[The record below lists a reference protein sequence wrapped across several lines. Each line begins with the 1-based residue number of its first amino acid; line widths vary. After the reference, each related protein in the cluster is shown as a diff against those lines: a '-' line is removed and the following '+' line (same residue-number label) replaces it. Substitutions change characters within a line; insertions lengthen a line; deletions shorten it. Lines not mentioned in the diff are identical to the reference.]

1 MTGKKVRGQ
10 NQLFL
15 QAKRDIYNNIWMNK
29 YKYIMACFIFV
40 LFCLYFEAEYRSAAD
55 LGWIEN
61 NAGFGDII
69 LFIFRGMKVYVPDP
83 SIEFKIPITWLTVQA
98 FIIYLTGNYIT
109 LDMTT
114 YGQQYI
120 IRTPHKGYWLLGKL
134 IYCIACVVSFY
145 MTGYLVVGLY
155 SLAAGHASLEIHADI
170 CAYVSDIP
178 IELLDRTDLLLGAVV
193 LPVVTSIV
201 LSFFQM
207 ILSLVIK
214 PVYSVICMMIYVCA
228 SAYYLSY
235 FLIGNYSMI
244 LRSHKIVSQYIV
256 LQRNGIDPYTALCV
270 NGALLA
276 VGFIIALMILKK
288 YDYIDKR

>member
-1 MTGKKVRGQ
+1 MTKKVRGQ
-10 NQLFL
+10 NELFL
-15 QAKRDIYNNIWMNK
+15 QAKHDIYNSVWMNR
-29 YKYIMACFIFV
+29 YKYIMVCFMFV
-40 LFCLYFEAEYRSAAD
+40 LFCLYFEVDYQSEAD

-61 NAGFGDII
+61 NAGLGDIV
-69 LFIFRGMKVYVPDP
+69 LFIFHGMKVYVPDP
-83 SIEFKIPITWLTVQA
+83 AIKFEIPVTWLTVQG
-98 FIIYLTGNYIT
+98 FIIYLIGNYIT

-120 IRTPHKGYWLLGKL
+120 IRSAHKSYWLFGKL

-145 MTGYLVVGLY
+145 IIGYLAIGLY
-155 SLAAGHASLEIHADI
+155 SLAAGHASLGMHADI
-170 CAYVSDIP
+170 CAYISGIS
-178 IELLDRTDLLLGAVV
+178 IELLDHTDLLLGIVV

-207 ILSLVIK
+207 VLSLLIR
-214 PVYSVICMMIYVCA
+214 PIYSVIFMMIYVCA

-244 LRSHKIVSQYIV
+244 HRSHKIVSQDIV
-256 LQRNGIDPYTALCV
+256 LSRNGIDPYTALCV

-276 VGFIIALMILKK
+276 AGFIIALMILKK